1 MMSRHTSMR
10 RNWLLSAIVW
20 PGIAVASDGAWH
32 YTIDEHRAKQQA
44 NFCASRQGVE
54 EIAGIFDRFGPRTG
68 YAALSA
74 SPDCSVTVESF
85 TPRRVLT
92 SVIISPGKPGGYR
105 VRFVEVENDRGDVMY
120 LVTTREVVAE

>member
-1 MMSRHTSMR
+1 MGSVR
-10 RNWLLSAIVW
+10 LLLASAISW
-20 PGIAVASDGAWH
+20 PGIAPAADAAWH
-32 YTIDEHRAKQQA
+32 YTIDELREKQQA

-74 SPDCSVTVESF
+74 SPDCAITVESF
-85 TPRRVLT
+85 TPRRVLL
-92 SVIISPGKPGGYR
+92 SVTISEGKPGEYR

-120 LVTTREVVAE
+120 LVTTRNVAGE